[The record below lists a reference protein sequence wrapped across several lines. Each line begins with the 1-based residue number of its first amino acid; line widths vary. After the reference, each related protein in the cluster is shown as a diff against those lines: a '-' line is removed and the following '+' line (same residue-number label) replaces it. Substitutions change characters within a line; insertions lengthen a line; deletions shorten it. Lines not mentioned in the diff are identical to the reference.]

1 MTFDETEEALSRF
14 RVSKELGFLTRCD
27 MSKMHEYYRPW
38 IDLCANMVELIRN
51 NRVQQAVVQLPLLTT
66 DKLATYEDWRTAHLL
81 LVTMASGYLWSAD
94 SKEAPLVLPRS
105 ISIPLT
111 AVSDQLGIRPVI
123 CHASA
128 CLANW
133 HLIDSN
139 QPFSPD
145 NLQLNAFTFLNSRG
159 NHWFFVVTAQI
170 EKDFAPCIYEVVRAV
185 CFSIRRKLNYVES
198 ALSSIVSCLTNA
210 SITMKRM
217 SEHLSPKE
225 FYHELRP
232 FLWGYNEGSLKQN
245 GIIFEGMEDRGHFKY
260 GGGSAA
266 QSSTI
271 QLVDAFLKVEH
282 TGAEK
287 SFLIEQREYMPRE
300 HRELLEWVE
309 ASTPVE
315 QSTPGREQALEALR
329 AFRCT
334 HLNTVAQYILTQIKD
349 PSSTTG
355 TGGTPF
361 MQFLKNVRA
370 DTE

>member
-66 DKLATYEDWRTAHLL
+66 DKLVTYEDWRTAHLL

-159 NHWFFVVTAQI
+159 NHWFFVVTAQHQLI
-170 EKDFAPCIYEVVRAV
+170 SKTVNRDVDSDREGLCPMY
-185 CFSIRRKLNYVES
+185 IREILK
-198 ALSSIVSCLTNA
+198 I
-210 SITMKRM
+210 
-217 SEHLSPKE
+217 HL
-225 FYHELRP
+225 L
-232 FLWGYNEGSLKQN
+232 
-245 GIIFEGMEDRGHFKY
+245 IGMEDRGHFKY

-282 TGAEK
+282 TG
-287 SFLIEQREYMPRE
+287 LDQRNRKIIPTKIS
-300 HRELLEWVE
+300 H
-309 ASTPVE
+309 
-315 QSTPGREQALEALR
+315 
-329 AFRCT
+329 
-334 HLNTVAQYILTQIKD
+334 
-349 PSSTTG
+349 
-355 TGGTPF
+355 
-361 MQFLKNVRA
+361 
-370 DTE
+370 